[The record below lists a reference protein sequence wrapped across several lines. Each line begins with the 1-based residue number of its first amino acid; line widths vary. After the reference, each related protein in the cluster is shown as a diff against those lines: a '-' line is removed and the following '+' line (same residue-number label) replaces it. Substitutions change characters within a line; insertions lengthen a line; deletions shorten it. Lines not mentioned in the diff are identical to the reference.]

1 MRKGWSFLASVEYSN
16 YYKKPKTDPYT
27 SLLQMSQAQNRV
39 YLGADTLM
47 LNIND
52 SLFDANTTKLKPGK

>member
-1 MRKGWSFLASVEYSN
+1 
-16 YYKKPKTDPYT
+16 
-27 SLLQMSQAQNRV
+27 MSQSQNRV

-52 SLFDANTTKLKPGK
+52 DAFDDNARRVTGVKNWKKWK